1 MDVSNNFNRS
11 NNQAASGLNTAGA
24 SGANFNAELDRFSR
38 GSGESQNSQL
48 SELLYAPLD
57 ACIMGM
63 TLAAQNSVNF
73 IKSHGFEG
81 DEEDPDKM
89 GKPIMIQF
97 KLKRPGGAMGM
108 LDNNTK
114 VTIPF
119 LTLVHI
125 PFLRLEKVVVDFTI
139 KLNSVR
145 SQTVTGSRARVNM
158 STEGEEHGQDQDW
171 DVSTNMVGLTST
183 RLDSQNG
190 NEIKKEY
197 SLQCVITAV
206 QDALPVGMEKLLDIL
221 EQEIKDTSND
231 ANAGAMTGKMM
242 EAMQGPDLGTVE
254 GMSTFETG
262 GE

>member
-1 MDVSNNFNRS
+1 
-11 NNQAASGLNTAGA
+11 
-24 SGANFNAELDRFSR
+24 
-38 GSGESQNSQL
+38 
-48 SELLYAPLD
+48 
-57 ACIMGM
+57 
-63 TLAAQNSVNF
+63 
-73 IKSHGFEG
+73 
-81 DEEDPDKM
+81 
-89 GKPIMIQF
+89 
-97 KLKRPGGAMGM
+97 
-108 LDNNTK
+108 
-114 VTIPF
+114 
-119 LTLVHI
+119 
-125 PFLRLEKVVVDFTI
+125 
-139 KLNSVR
+139 
-145 SQTVTGSRARVNM
+145 
-158 STEGEEHGQDQDW
+158 
-171 DVSTNMVGLTST
+171 MVGLTST

>member
-1 MDVSNNFNRS
+1 MSMDVSDNFNRS

-158 STEGEEHGQDQDW
+158 STEGE
-171 DVSTNMVGLTST
+171 
-183 RLDSQNG
+183 
-190 NEIKKEY
+190 
-197 SLQCVITAV
+197 
-206 QDALPVGMEKLLDIL
+206 
-221 EQEIKDTSND
+221 
-231 ANAGAMTGKMM
+231 
-242 EAMQGPDLGTVE
+242 
-254 GMSTFETG
+254 
-262 GE
+262 